1 MITRIISGGQT
12 GVDRA
17 SLDVAKLLGIPRGG
31 WCPRGRLAEDGRI
44 PDEYEL
50 TETLSAHYP
59 ERTRLNIRDADRT
72 LVLAHPPPLSNG
84 TRLTLRFARELG
96 KPSLLVPLMSHASY
110 NMLVAEARTFIA
122 GASVLNV
129 AGPRESG
136 YPGIGAAAKAFLMEV
151 LK

>member
-1 MITRIISGGQT
+1 MITRILSGGQT
-12 GVDRA
+12 GADRA
-17 SLDVAKLLGIPRGG
+17 ALDVAITLGIPHGG

-59 ERTRLNIRDADRT
+59 ERTRLNVRDADRT

-84 TRLTLRFARELG
+84 TRLTLRLARH
-96 KPSLLVPLMSHASY
+96 KPSLLIPLMSPVPY
-110 NMLVAEARTFIA
+110 NELVRLAREFLVGCETI
-122 GASVLNV
+122 NV

-136 YPGIGAAAKAFLMEV
+136 RPGIYLAAKAFLMEV
-151 LK
+151 LR